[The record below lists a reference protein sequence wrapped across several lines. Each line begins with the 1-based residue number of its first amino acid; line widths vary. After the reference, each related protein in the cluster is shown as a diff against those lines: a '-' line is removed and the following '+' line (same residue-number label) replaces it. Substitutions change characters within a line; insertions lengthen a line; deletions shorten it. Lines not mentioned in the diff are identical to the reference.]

1 MLASREGSMAGT
13 TVTPIQLG
21 FTTPAPADLVWIYLT
36 DPERVEQWFTVASPL
51 GSIGNTYRLDFGDGS
66 VVEGPITAL
75 DPGRGFAHR
84 WAWLDI
90 DPRQETTVRWTVEAL
105 GSGGSRVG
113 LVHDGWSEAGAD
125 EAIRDDHEAY
135 WSGYLDDLEDV
146 LEDAAAAY
154 ATASPWAA
162 ARTSAPPSPTG

>member
-1 MLASREGSMAGT
+1 MDGT

-21 FTTPAPADLVWIYLT
+21 FTTSAPADLVWIYLT
-36 DPERVEQWFTVASPL
+36 DPERVEEWFTVASPL
-51 GSIGNTYRLDFGDGS
+51 GSIGDPYRLDFGEGS
-66 VVEGPITAL
+66 VVEGLITAL
-75 DPGRGFAHR
+75 DPGRSFAHR

-90 DPRQETTVRWTVEAL
+90 DPRQETTVSWTVEPL

-146 LEDAAAAY
+146 LEDAIH
-154 ATASPWAA
+154 P
-162 ARTSAPPSPTG
+162 